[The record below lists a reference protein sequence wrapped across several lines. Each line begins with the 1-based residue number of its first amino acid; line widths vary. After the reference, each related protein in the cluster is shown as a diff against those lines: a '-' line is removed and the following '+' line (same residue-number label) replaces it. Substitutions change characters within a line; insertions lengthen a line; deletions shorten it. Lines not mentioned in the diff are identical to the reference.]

1 MSGPQQWRA
10 RTRRRIPHLL
20 LAIGLSVSLQQAPFA
35 SGDPV
40 QKKSTTK
47 RPAKQTSQVPATL
60 LRAVRATISESTRVK
75 NVSSPRSG
83 VVRIVLDQAL
93 VKETEYRT
101 ALVGTCSEI
110 LKAKAQRLATTLE
123 ILSADQRQ
131 GYVYRPT
138 TNCAE
143 VIAADDVRRRMV
155 ILPQTTVFRAPR

>member
-83 VVRIVLDQAL
+83 VVLIVLDQAL

-143 VIAADDVRRRMV
+143 VIAADDDRRRMV

>member
-1 MSGPQQWRA
+1 M
-10 RTRRRIPHLL
+10 
-20 LAIGLSVSLQQAPFA
+20 
-35 SGDPV
+35 
-40 QKKSTTK
+40 
-47 RPAKQTSQVPATL
+47 
-60 LRAVRATISESTRVK
+60 
-75 NVSSPRSG
+75 
-83 VVRIVLDQAL
+83 RIVLDQPL

-123 ILSADQRQ
+123 IVSADERQ

-143 VIAADDVRRRMV
+143 VIAADDDRRRMV

>member
-1 MSGPQQWRA
+1 VSGPQQS
-10 RTRRRIPHLL
+10 RTRTGRSLPHLL
-20 LAIGLSVSLQQAPFA
+20 LAIGLGVSLQQAPFA

-47 RPAKQTSQVPATL
+47 APAKQAAQVPASL
-60 LRAVRATISESTRVK
+60 LRAVRATISESARVK
-75 NVSSPRSG
+75 KVSSPRSG
-83 VVRIVLDQAL
+83 VVRIVLDQSL

-101 ALVGTCSEI
+101 ALVGTCNEI

-123 ILSADQRQ
+123 IVSADERQ

-143 VIAADDVRRRMV
+143 VIAADDDRRRMV